1 MAGTLLLLYPC
12 EHLWRYASLCMGKL
26 PLVQLTRNSIVAAA
40 LEILD
45 SYGLPDMTMRRVSA
59 HLGVAPGALYWHLA
73 NKQQLISAIADD
85 ILSPVLNSDAVL
97 PPEELAHRLHSAMLA
112 RRDGAELV
120 GAALSQPDS
129 VARADVEKQLAQSL
143 GNTHADSE
151 VRRVGAASLLHL
163 VLGSAALEQA
173 QIQYVQAT
181 GADPGVKS
189 ADFDQGIHFLLRGI
203 SQESG
208 IEGY

>member
-1 MAGTLLLLYPC
+1 MMLRIFRTSKLL
-12 EHLWRYASLCMGKL
+12 
-26 PLVQLTRNSIVAAA
+26 LVQLTRNSIVAAA

-45 SYGLPDMTMRRVSA
+45 SYGLPDMTMRRVAA

-85 ILSPVLNSDAVL
+85 ILLPVLNSDGLL
-97 PPEELAHRLHSAMLA
+97 PPAQLARRLHSAMLA

-129 VARADVEKQLAQSL
+129 LARVDVEKHLAQSL
-143 GNTHADSE
+143 GNTHADPE

-181 GADPGVKS
+181 GANPGIKA
-189 ADFDQGIHFLLRGI
+189 ADFDQGVRFLLRGI
-203 SQESG
+203 SQESS
-208 IEGY
+208 IEG